1 MSKIYRMLSDGQT
14 QIVDSPDEL
23 SMALKE
29 TAKFLR
35 DLKLNNAQ
43 SSLARAQ
50 AGYSDAM
57 AEQARQNAIWFKEI
71 AGLSKI
77 EDKKASLKAR
87 LWGEEKYKNFNEK
100 EMDSLVEEM
109 WNTMNMFSGVAQ

>member
-1 MSKIYRMLSDGQT
+1 MAIRTLLPSGQVQEVGT
-14 QIVDSPDEL
+14 PNSFVD
-23 SMALKE
+23 ALNKATE
-29 TAKFLR
+29 NLRQSRLAK
-35 DLKLNNAQ
+35 
-43 SSLARAQ
+43 AQ

-57 AEQARQNAIWFKEI
+57 AEQVRQNAIWFKEI